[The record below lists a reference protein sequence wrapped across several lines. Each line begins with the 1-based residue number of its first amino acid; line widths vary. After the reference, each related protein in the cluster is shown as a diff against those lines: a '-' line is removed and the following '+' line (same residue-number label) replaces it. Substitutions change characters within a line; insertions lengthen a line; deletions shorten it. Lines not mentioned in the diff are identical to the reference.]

1 MVHYRQ
7 EVLNVLLAQ
16 LLQER
21 GVISAPEN
29 IIRAGVDQQKRM
41 PDVTVVSYQGLR
53 TVIEAEVGSTPNA
66 REKSIAS
73 ARKRVE
79 EGIAHIG
86 VAIVYPATLRNANIQ
101 AAAQLKND
109 LADAS
114 LEIAVVTEAGETD
127 FVEGDV
133 DYLATALNHAFEQL
147 LREDVV
153 ARAVAAL
160 DVGINRFANG
170 ILGKPGIVGRVADTM
185 GIKALPQRKKVS
197 DEESE

>member
-1 MVHYRQ
+1 MPHYRQ

-21 GVISAPEN
+21 GVVSAPET
-29 IIRAGVDQQKRM
+29 IIRAGIDQQKRM
-41 PDVTVVSYQGLR
+41 PDVIVSFQGLR
-53 TVIEAEVGSTPNA
+53 TVIEAEVGSTSNA
-66 REKSIAS
+66 REKAIAS

-86 VAIVYPATLRNANIQ
+86 VAIVYPASLRDANMQ
-101 AAAQLKND
+101 AATQLKND
-109 LADAS
+109 LANAS
-114 LEIAVVTEAGETD
+114 LAIAVVTEAGETD
-127 FVEGDV
+127 FVTGDV

-160 DVGINRFANG
+160 DVGINQFVNV

-185 GIKALPQRKKVS
+185 GIKALPQREKVS